1 MNKTVTITP
10 YKLSIKL
17 SNLPNL
23 LNNKIIKDKYLS
35 DNFYFFPEI
44 DYTKGSLFSNDI
56 LTRDILKSITK
67 LQTFIRNNN
76 LDYVDSQKNKDKI
89 KNSIKNSISIMLPVI
104 FHKEKIKH
112 DNKNYILTK
121 YYWDGEIKKINDT
134 TPYKQGEYEINV
146 KDMIFAEISGEKL
159 TILENFRSICDYNK
173 RMLRRDSTFQNLNQY
188 ASDLYDKIS
197 NNTNKIVKK
206 ADINIVDFKPETNK
220 SEVTYKINVK
230 GGKKMFIKNNKTIR
244 NKSVKN
250 IKSIKS
256 VKNVK
261 SVKNKNQTRKYKK

>member
-134 TPYKQGEYEINV
+134 TQ
-146 KDMIFAEISGEKL
+146 
-159 TILENFRSICDYNK
+159 
-173 RMLRRDSTFQNLNQY
+173 
-188 ASDLYDKIS
+188 
-197 NNTNKIVKK
+197 
-206 ADINIVDFKPETNK
+206 
-220 SEVTYKINVK
+220 
-230 GGKKMFIKNNKTIR
+230 
-244 NKSVKN
+244 
-250 IKSIKS
+250 
-256 VKNVK
+256 
-261 SVKNKNQTRKYKK
+261 